1 MRCITLECKH
11 QRGGYPAPTTCF
23 GFAEHGEWFQLH
35 DYNQREGGKP
45 VPFGAVQLKLYAAD
59 SDRRRVLYNQPLL
72 ENPDERP
79 AGRLASTQQILIL
92 PVYFC
97 LQD

>member
-1 MRCITLECKH
+1 MHHLECEH
-11 QRGGYPAPTTCF
+11 QSGEYPPPTTCF
-23 GFAEHGEWFQLH
+23 RSAEHGEWFQLH

-45 VPFGAVQLKLYAAD
+45 VPFGAVQLKMYAAD

-79 AGRLASTQQILIL
+79 AGRLAIIQLDL
-92 PVYFC
+92 VLHVYC
-97 LQD
+97 RL